1 MKSKTAGERK
11 RTVTVVVG
19 PKTVELMERLN
30 NAIGGLVPGAQR
42 QGAVGLAGAC
52 IDVALKQ
59 LQKEW
64 LPEDK
69 TGHWSH
75 YD

>member
-1 MKSKTAGERK
+1 
-11 RTVTVVVG
+11 
-19 PKTVELMERLN
+19 MERLN